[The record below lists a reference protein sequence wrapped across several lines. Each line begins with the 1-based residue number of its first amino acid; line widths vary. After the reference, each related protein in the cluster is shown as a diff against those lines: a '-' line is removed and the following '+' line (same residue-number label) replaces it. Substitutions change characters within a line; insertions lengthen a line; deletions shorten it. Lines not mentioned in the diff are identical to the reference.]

1 MVRPVYRPA
10 GRFLRPIRRANT
22 TPGAQVL
29 LRVVAPSW
37 LTTNMARVSAVY
49 PAVVGETLAVAL
61 PADECPQDAAERV
74 GALFDAH
81 HQRLYRLARRLSRSA
96 EDARDLV
103 QETFLRAA
111 QSAGSIPVGGS
122 HEEAWLVRVL
132 INICRD
138 AWRRTAVRRR
148 LEPLRLAGSATE
160 SAHLERTLIAQT
172 TVWRAL
178 DCLPPRRRAALVLY
192 ELEGKT
198 IPAIAT
204 LLGVTAVTVR
214 WHLSRGRKDLA
225 RIIGREGQEGSSW
238 RT

>member
-1 MVRPVYRPA
+1 MA
-10 GRFLRPIRRANT
+10 GEA
-22 TPGAQVL
+22 
-29 LRVVAPSW
+29 
-37 LTTNMARVSAVY
+37 
-49 PAVVGETLAVAL
+49 LAVTMS
-61 PADECPQDAAERV
+61 ADECPPAAAERV
-74 GALFDAH
+74 GLLFDAH

-103 QETFLRAA
+103 QETYLRAA
-111 QSAGSIPVGGS
+111 QSVRSIPAGAQ

-138 AWRRTAVRRR
+138 GWRRTAVRRR
-148 LEPLRLAGSATE
+148 LEPLRLADTLVQSG
-160 SAHLERTLIAQT
+160 HLEQTFIAQT
-172 TVWRAL
+172 TIWRAL
-178 DCLPPRRRAALVLY
+178 ERLPPRRRAAVVLY

-225 RIIGREGQEGSSW
+225 RIIGQVGQEGRERQERQDGQEGQEGQDGQACAPKLGDTGE
-238 RT
+238 RRRDG